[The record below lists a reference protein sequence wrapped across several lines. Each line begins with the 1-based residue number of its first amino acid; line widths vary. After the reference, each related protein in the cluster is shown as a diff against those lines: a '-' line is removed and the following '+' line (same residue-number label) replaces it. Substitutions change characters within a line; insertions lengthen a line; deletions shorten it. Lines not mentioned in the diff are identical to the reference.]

1 MIDSSKEVPSEV
13 VSFDKS
19 SMVLEVK
26 TSDSYKSGRYAIKIR
41 AYNTQSNGAIYND
54 SDFTLWVRCTLTYT
68 YTGKTNYTYM
78 IGT

>member
-1 MIDSSKEVPSEV
+1 MTQVLIERNASCFNSLNYELSMIDSSKEVPSEV

-41 AYNTQSNGAIYND
+41 AYNT
-54 SDFTLWVRCTLTYT
+54 
-68 YTGKTNYTYM
+68 
-78 IGT
+78 